1 MYLAISQ
8 QQGYQGFFN
17 NGVYYD
23 FETFDFL
30 KSIILAM
37 A

>member
-17 NGVYYD
+17 NGIYSD
-23 FETFDFL
+23 FETLVRDFL
-30 KSIILAM
+30 TVY
-37 A
+37 